1 MAEHVITG
9 EVSNSKVAAVLGNEV
24 EAQRVA
30 DHLRRSL
37 DLPRSQ
43 VQLITSRDPRVG
55 RKLEPESHGIFLTML
70 RAHLWLGLAGAV
82 VGALAFALLFSMGI
96 PFIVNSAVMA
106 AGVLVFFGA
115 TAGLFLG
122 GLVTLRPDHD
132 PYILKIRGA
141 LEEGKC
147 AVVVHALSHEQM
159 KIAADLLQRSGGEV
173 VRTL

>member
-1 MAEHVITG
+1 MADHVITG
-9 EVSNSKVAAVLGNEV
+9 EVSNSKVAAVLSNEV

-37 DLPRSQ
+37 NLSRSH
-43 VQLITSRDPRVG
+43 VRLITSRDRGVG
-55 RKLEPESHGIFLTML
+55 KKLEPESHGIFLTML
-70 RAHLWLGLAGAV
+70 RAHLWLGLAGA
-82 VGALAFALLFSMGI
+82 GLGALLFAILYSMGI

-106 AGVLVFFGA
+106 AAVIVFFGA
-115 TAGLFLG
+115 TAGLFMG

-132 PYILKIRGA
+132 PYILKIRDA

-159 KIAADLLQRSGGEV
+159 KIAADMLQRSGGDV